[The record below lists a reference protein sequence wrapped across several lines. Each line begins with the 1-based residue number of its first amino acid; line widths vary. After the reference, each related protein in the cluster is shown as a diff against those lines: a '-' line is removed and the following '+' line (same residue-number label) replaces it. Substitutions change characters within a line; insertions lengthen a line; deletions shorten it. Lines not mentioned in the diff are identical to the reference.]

1 MSRIINEK
9 LKVMT
14 QAGLAC
20 SVFSSLARR
29 LAVEWNSAAVMM
41 ALKGFL
47 TAAIVQPSG
56 L

>member
-9 LKVMT
+9 LQVMT
-14 QAGLAC
+14 QAGLG
-20 SVFSSLARR
+20 VFSSLARR

-41 ALKGFL
+41 ALRGFL
-47 TAAIVQPSG
+47 TAALVQSSG